1 MKKILIAIDPDVKKN
16 GVAYLQKRTPFNEQ
30 MFNVEALTFFELFDM
45 LKEKKKEFDIEVYIE
60 AGWNNKKSNFH
71 SKPTQSKAVGEKISK
86 SVGRNHETGL
96 KIVEMCEY
104 LNLPYILITPR
115 ASKMRSSRA
124 FFQMT
129 GVKVSGE
136 FKQEMIDA
144 GLLIWGR

>member
-1 MKKILIAIDPDVKKN
+1 MRKLLISIDPDVKKN
-16 GVAYLQKRTPFNEQ
+16 GVAYLQKKTAFNEQ

-45 LKEKKKEFDIEVYIE
+45 LSERKKVNEIEVYIE

-71 SKPTQSKAVGEKISK
+71 SKPTQTKAVGERIAGK
-86 SVGRNHETGL
+86 VGRNHETGL

-115 ASKMRSSRA
+115 ASKVRSSRA